1 MYVKHSARELAG
13 QKFSRLLFY
22 SNRGFIFVAY
32 TFFFL
37 NFRTS
42 AYHLCLV
49 ETSSMG
55 MSLY

>member
-1 MYVKHSARELAG
+1 MYVKCSARDLAG

-32 TFFFL
+32 TFFL